1 MKYLCLC
8 YYDTEKFSRLS
19 PEQLAE
25 IGPACRPHDAILRAT
40 GKVVVQGSLAE
51 PEDWKTI
58 RPVNGTPVVSNG
70 PLSDATQRAGA
81 FIIVEADTIDEATA
95 VASKHAA
102 ANYGDHVGMAVEVR
116 QCESFD

>member
-8 YYDTEKFSRLS
+8 YYDTAKLAALS

-25 IGPACRPHDAILRAT
+25 IGPNCKPHDEVLKAT
-40 GKVVVQGSLAE
+40 GKVVVHASLVS
-51 PEDWKTI
+51 PEQWKTI
-58 RPVNGTPVVSNG
+58 RPVNGAPIVSPG
-70 PLSDATQRAGA
+70 PLSEATQTAGA
-81 FIIVEADTIDEATA
+81 FFIVDANSVDEAVE

-116 QCESFD
+116 ECASYD